1 MLGKEKHVL
10 EALIRGPVNRRAFC
24 MVREG
29 LVAERSQSEF
39 WYWERFGG
47 KVVRNRRALA
57 QQRQRFGQPVQN
69 QCGS

>member
-47 KVVRNRRALA
+47 KVVRNRSSL
-57 QQRQRFGQPVQN
+57 G
-69 QCGS
+69 